1 MPEWVRKASD
11 ALAADPMIHDVNGLQ
26 HAVTNSTIYKLFEE
40 EVTGNYIE
48 GFFKI
53 KESDIQSGTCAFGNC
68 SQ

>member
-1 MPEWVRKASD
+1 MPEWVRNASD
-11 ALAADPMIHDVNGLQ
+11 ALVYTLKGLQ

-40 EVTGNYIE
+40 EVTGNFIE